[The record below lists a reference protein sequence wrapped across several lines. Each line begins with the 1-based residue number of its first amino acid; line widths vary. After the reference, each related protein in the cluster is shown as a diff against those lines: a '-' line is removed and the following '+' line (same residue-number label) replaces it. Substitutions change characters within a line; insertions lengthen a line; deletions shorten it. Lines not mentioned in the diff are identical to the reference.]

1 MNELDRFRQLPKAV
15 LSLVIDDCKS
25 AFMNDGI
32 NDDIISVQVLFVHI
46 YADDGELVVRFVI
59 IYPLLRLTAGRI
71 RREFK
76 CIPDS
81 HTALLLFD
89 RAENMKELSDVVSF
103 VLSFEGMKFR
113 KGSADEP

>member
-25 AFMNDGI
+25 ALVNDGI
-32 NDDIISVQVLFVHI
+32 NDDVISVQVLFVHI
-46 YADDGELVVRFVI
+46 HADDGEIVVRFI
-59 IYPLLRLTAGRI
+59 IVDSFSCVTAGGI

-76 CIPDS
+76 CTSDS

-89 RAENMKELSDVVSF
+89 RAENMKELSDVMSF
-103 VLSFEGMKFR
+103 VLSFEGMKFCE
-113 KGSADEP
+113 GCADEA